1 MASKVAM
8 ALTSV
13 GETAA
18 PGGPAR
24 GRTRVGG
31 GVAAGARPA
40 AHEIIAALM
49 TLRRRL
55 ALAGAAALSLAAASA
70 PARGLPPDVELALQR
85 ARIGSE
91 ALAVVVEAVDSGEHL
106 VSLNAREPFNPAS
119 LFKLVT
125 TAAAL
130 DQLGPN
136 WQWTTPVWLAGPVRD
151 GVLEG
156 DLVLQGRGDPSLVM
170 ERVWLLLRRVQQA
183 GVRHVRGDIV
193 LDRSAFAPGPQ
204 DPAAF
209 DGEPTRPYNVPAD
222 ALLFNHR
229 ALTLG
234 FTPDATSGVARVS
247 VEPALAG
254 VQVDRAVPLSPG
266 ACNDWRRGLQ
276 AELGDAQRIR
286 LAGTYP
292 TACGERAWPLAY
304 ADPARFEARLI
315 EGLWREMGGTLGGQ
329 VRDGPAPLAA
339 PPAFEFASPP
349 LAQVVRDINK
359 FSNNVMAQQ
368 LFLTLGWVRFG
379 PGSGP
384 REAREVL
391 RQWLVQQFGADAA
404 SAVVDNGSGLSRE
417 VRLSARLLARLLQR
431 LWSSPHMP
439 ELLASLPATGQDGTL
454 RRWSAPA
461 GRAHLKT
468 GSLRDVA
475 GVAGVVLGSSGRRY
489 VLVAMVNHPAAGST
503 HARAALDALARWVS
517 QDLSER

>member
-1 MASKVAM
+1 MCPRLLR
-8 ALTSV
+8 AL
-13 GETAA
+13 
-18 PGGPAR
+18 
-24 GRTRVGG
+24 
-31 GVAAGARPA
+31 
-40 AHEIIAALM
+40 
-49 TLRRRL
+49 
-55 ALAGAAALSLAAASA
+55 GAAALFVAASA
-70 PARGLPPDVELALQR
+70 ASAHRLPPEVELALQR
-85 ARIGSE
+85 ARIGTD
-91 ALAVVVEAVDSGEHL
+91 AVAVVVDSIDSGEHH

-130 DQLGPN
+130 DQLGPS
-136 WQWTTPVWLAGPVRD
+136 WQWTTPVWLAGTVRD

-170 ERVWLLLRRVQQA
+170 ERVWLLLKRVQQA

-222 ALLFNHR
+222 ALLFSHR

-234 FTPDATSGVARVS
+234 FTPDAPAGVARVS
-247 VEPALAG
+247 VEPPLAG

-266 ACNDWRRGLQ
+266 ACNDWRRELK

-292 TACGERAWPLAY
+292 AACGERAWPVAY
-304 ADPARFEARLI
+304 ADPSGFEARLI
-315 EGLWREMGGTLGGQ
+315 EGLWREMGGTLGRQ
-329 VRDGPAPLAA
+329 VRDGQAPTAA
-339 PPAFEFASPP
+339 PPTFEFASPP

-368 LFLTLGWVRFG
+368 LFLTLAWARHGA
-379 PGSGP
+379 GSTP
-384 REAREVL
+384 AQAREVL
-391 RQWLVQQFGADAA
+391 RQWLVQQFGDDAA

-417 VRLSARLLARLLQR
+417 VRLTARLLARLLHR
-431 LWSSPHMP
+431 LWASPHMP
-439 ELLASLPATGQDGTL
+439 ELLASLPASGQDGTL

-468 GSLRDVA
+468 GSLRDMA
-475 GVAGVVLGSSGRRY
+475 GVAGVVLGTSGRRY
-489 VLVAMVNHPAAGST
+489 VLVAMINHPAAGSAQ
-503 HARAALDALARWVS
+503 ARAALDALVRWVS
-517 QDLSER
+517 QDMPAR